1 MADGNTLYRPGN
13 TAMLDVQVAGTY
25 TAESDFDNGI
35 LWIYN
40 LRNGLID
47 QLEM

>member
-1 MADGNTLYRPGN
+1 MADGYTLHRPWN
-13 TAMLDVQVAGTY
+13 AAMLDVQVAGTY